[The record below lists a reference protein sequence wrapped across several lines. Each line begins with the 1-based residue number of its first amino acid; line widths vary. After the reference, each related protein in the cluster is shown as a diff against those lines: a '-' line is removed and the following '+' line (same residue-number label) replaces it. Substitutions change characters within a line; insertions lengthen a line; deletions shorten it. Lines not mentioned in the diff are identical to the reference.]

1 MFDDLNNKS
10 FSILPTKQELGLEMA
25 LDPGTILGIAS
36 VGTSILGGIFG
47 SNQQKSNERAAKKA
61 EEKRVDAINDYNKKR
76 FKNDKANY
84 QAERDYNWRQAIRK
98 YEYESQLAV
107 RGFETQVKAYTK
119 DQQNLSNQ
127 LAYNKIAERTAYLRE
142 QNVMRDIK
150 SEQVFG
156 RQQLYVDALKQKAS
170 AKLSASG
177 TSTDRAALMAL
188 AEKGRNLAVLDAS
201 YTGAVRE
208 SNLNMFD
215 IALAKSS
222 ADTNAQQNTMLAPTA
237 PLPLIKPEQT
247 PELKFTEP
255 GEAIAGFVPSSSS
268 AATILGGIANGLSGL
283 SSLDFSPGT
292 QAPSPLPTA
301 GNPFAAGQ
309 AAFNRSYQSSPFFRT
324 P

>member
-1 MFDDLNNKS
+1 LMFDDLNNKS
-10 FSILPTKQELGLEMA
+10 FSILPTKQELGLEMSLEPA
-25 LDPGTILGIAS
+25 TILGIAS
-36 VGTSILGGIFG
+36 AGSSILGGIFG
-47 SNQQKSNERAAKKA
+47 ANQQAANERAAEKA
-61 EEKRVDAINDYNKKR
+61 ARQQAKATNRYNQRK

-107 RGFETQVKAYTK
+107 RGFETQVKAYAK

-127 LAYNKIAERTAYLRE
+127 LEYNKIAERTAYLRE
-142 QNVMRDIK
+142 QNVMRDIT
-150 SEQVFG
+150 SEQTFG
-156 RQQLYVDALKQKAS
+156 RQQLYVDSLKQKAS

-222 ADTNAQQNTMLAPTA
+222 ADTNAKQNTMLAPTA
-237 PLPLIKPEQT
+237 PLPLIKPEQL

-255 GEAIAGFVPSSSS
+255 AEALPGFVPSSSS

-283 SSLDFSPGT
+283 ASLDFSPGT
-292 QAPSPLPTA
+292 QAPSPLPTQ
-301 GNPFAAGQ
+301 GNPFLAGTS
-309 AAFNRSYQSSPFFRT
+309 AFNSTYQS
-324 P
+324 